1 MLEVHLPELVCVS
14 KYAGFQGTVFLH
26 FSARVKKTKDS
37 VYLLKNVLTSVP
49 LHESQGRA
57 M

>member
-1 MLEVHLPELVCVS
+1 MKSIFQNLYVFPSML
-14 KYAGFQGTVFLH
+14 GFKEQCF
-26 FSARVKKTKDS
+26 FIFIARVKKTKDS
-37 VYLLKNVLTSVP
+37 VHLLKNVLTSVP